1 MQTTLP
7 NPSKELLI
15 AALAEM
21 MRSRR
26 EEFVELL
33 TEALEDIALGTA
45 IVEGRKDDFVSEE
58 EIRLLLFSDATP

>member
-7 NPSKELLI
+7 KPSKELLI
-15 AALAEM
+15 EALAEM